1 MGIVTILLMDMAI
14 TRTGTIDHTDTM
26 VMVHRIIGTT
36 MGTMAIEF
44 TVITA
49 IIATIITKLT

>member
-26 VMVHRIIGTT
+26 VMVRRIIGTT
-36 MGTMAIEF
+36 MGTMAIEV